1 MPITM
6 ACIGVYK
13 GENDHLYIGIMAVG
27 IMASLCTKNF
37 KIDLK
42 AFSSKYLANILVNQ
56 KGEVV

>member
-1 MPITM
+1 MPIIM

-37 KIDLK
+37 KIDLTK
-42 AFSSKYLANILVNQ
+42 PTENNNNMLGMYGKCID
-56 KGEVV
+56 K